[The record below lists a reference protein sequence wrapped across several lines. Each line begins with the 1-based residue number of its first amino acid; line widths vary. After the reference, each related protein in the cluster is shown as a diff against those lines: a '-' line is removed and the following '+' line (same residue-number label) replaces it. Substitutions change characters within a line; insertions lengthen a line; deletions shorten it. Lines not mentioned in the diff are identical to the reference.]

1 MPGQVIGTV
10 NVQVGNGHGGGIG
23 RAGATGASGV
33 PGASGISGVSGA
45 SGATGPAGTS
55 VKIVGRVAT
64 ASELDP
70 SYPNAINDGFIVED
84 TGHLWVWSGVEW
96 IDVGN
101 ITGPSGSTGSQG
113 TEGASGAT
121 GTLGASGVGATGY
134 TGATGPASTI
144 PGATGSI
151 GVQGASGHT
160 GATGAD
166 STIPGATGT
175 QGVQGATGQTGLA
188 GATGQTGQTG
198 ASGATGTQGAS
209 GVGATGLTG
218 ETGETGETGATG
230 IQGASGILQAATVYT
245 TSNTNQVVF
254 DTIDTSVY
262 RSAKYEMQI
271 TSGLHYSATELR
283 LLIDEPN
290 AYLTEYGTIGDA
302 LGNFSSYYSPLTND
316 YSSPNINIGGVSVW
330 TGTNLRFYTNNPT
343 VALGLLSI
351 PVGTTITVYDSS
363 NNPFSITL
371 ATAFVNTLDGIYD
384 ATTTTSRSPTLL
396 LGRVSW
402 TGSGLVELRFQPVYN
417 STTLKYLK
425 TTIEV

>member
-10 NVQVGNGHGGGIG
+10 NVQVGNGHGNGIG

-55 VKIVGRVAT
+55 VKIVGHVAT

-70 SYPNAINDGFIVED
+70 SYPNAISDGFITDD
-84 TGHLWVWSGVEW
+84 TGHLWVWSGTEW

-121 GTLGASGVGATGY
+121 GTQGASGVGATGY

-175 QGVQGATGQTGLA
+175 QGVQGATGQTGLT

-209 GVGATGLTG
+209 GVGATGL
-218 ETGETGETGATG
+218 TGETGETGATG

-283 LLIDEPN
+283 LLVDEPN
-290 AYLTEYGTIGDA
+290 AYLTEYGAIGDA

-330 TGTNLRFYTNNPT
+330 TVTNLRFYTNNPT

-384 ATTTTSRSPTLL
+384 ATSTTSRNPTLL
-396 LGRVSW
+396 IGRVSW
-402 TGSGLVELRFQPVYN
+402 TGSGLVELRFQPIYN